1 MLDPIVL
8 LVLDPSLIDRRVDTL
23 KKFLAFSVPIAV
35 AAWLIVRPG
44 LLASLLSANYLPHR
58 YCYLAQPGLVWT
70 NVSMDGLIAAS
81 YGAIFGSLMWVALK
95 LRDLSS
101 LRSYLW
107 IFFAFGAFILACG
120 ATHAMEIV
128 TIWWPIYPLSA
139 AVKVICAAASV
150 PTAIFFAWATP
161 ALVANMRRYFEMLST
176 TRHEKE
182 QAMRALIASERLAVA
197 GLISAT
203 IAHEIK
209 SPLQNSTDLL
219 YLLSHEE
226 RIPPDIAE
234 KLVILTSEMNR
245 ASAIA
250 NNTLSLFAASSSLEP
265 LLLSEVVEG
274 VLALQKPDLARRK
287 IALHSRLRTPVP
299 LHAYAGDLRQ
309 MLINLIQ
316 NAAAAIG
323 ADGRV
328 VIRVQPRSSRNA
340 GASANRVPGASSFQA
355 NRPQPGYS
363 ITIADDGPGIEAKYR
378 ARLFTL
384 FFTTKGEKGTGLGLW
399 LVRSMVEKQGGRIR
413 FRSRTSAESSRPGT
427 VFNIWLPLEPAP
439 IAVSREADA
448 LQSLGG
454 AMELSPSL

>member
-1 MLDPIVL
+1 
-8 LVLDPSLIDRRVDTL
+8 L
-23 KKFLAFSVPIAV
+23 KKFLVLSVSIAV
-35 AAWLIVRPG
+35 AAWLAARAG
-44 LLASLLSANYLPHR
+44 LFSSLLSANYLPHR
-58 YCYLAQPGLVWT
+58 YCYLAKPGLVWT

-81 YGAIFGSLMWVALK
+81 YAAIFGSLIWVASK
-95 LRDLSS
+95 LRDVPS

-128 TIWWPIYPLSA
+128 TTWWPVYPLSA
-139 AVKVICAAASV
+139 AVKVVCAAASV
-150 PTAIFFAWATP
+150 PTAILFAWATP

-176 TRHEKE
+176 TRQEKE

-203 IAHEIK
+203 ISHEIK

-234 KLVILTSEMNR
+234 RLVVLTSELNR
-245 ASAIA
+245 ASEIA
-250 NNTLSLFAASSSLEP
+250 SNTLSLVGQSSSLEP
-265 LLLSEVVEG
+265 LLLAEVVES

-287 IALHSRLRTPVP
+287 IALQSRLRAPVP
-299 LHAYAGDLRQ
+299 LNAYAGDLRQ

-323 ADGRV
+323 SGGRIV
-328 VIRVQPRSSRNA
+328 VRVQPRSSLNA
-340 GASANRVPGASSFQA
+340 GASANRPGNGSSFQTA
-355 NRPQPGYS
+355 RPQPGYS
-363 ITIADDGPGIEAKYR
+363 ITVADNGPGIDARHR

-413 FRSRTSAESSRPGT
+413 FRSRTASESSRPGT
-427 VFNIWLPLEPAP
+427 IFNIWVPLEPAP
-439 IAVSREADA
+439 IAVSSEANA
-448 LQSLGG
+448 LHSLGA
-454 AMELSPSL
+454 AMEFSPSV